1 MAKISAF
8 YNYLIAKYS
17 FVSLQEDG
25 NGPLQSVFALY
36 TKNESFIL
44 ITNNNTEWLL
54 PLYYNPAN
62 VQKMVSSLNIR
73 KTFYSIR

>member
-8 YNYLIAKYS
+8 YNYLIAK
-17 FVSLQEDG
+17 SLQEDG